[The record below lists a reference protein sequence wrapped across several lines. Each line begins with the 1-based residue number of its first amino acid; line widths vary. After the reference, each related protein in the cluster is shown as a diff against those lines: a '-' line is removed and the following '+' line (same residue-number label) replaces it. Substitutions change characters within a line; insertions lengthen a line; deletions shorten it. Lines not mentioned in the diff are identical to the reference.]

1 MKPNFKKK
9 VIVKRNKYIHPSV
22 FGYVKNSANFIKLR
36 EKRPFNNILVE
47 IYDRNKIFKGR
58 TSSFDLYN
66 TRQKKILSWRPFE
79 FATINFWILRGG
91 GRQCPPFC
99 GLVLMYFNVF
109 SLQKDK
115 AQVQNLTFNSLS
127 ITIST
132 VK

>member
-1 MKPNFKKK
+1 MLAISRFTFINYIETKLLKK

-66 TRQKKILSWRPFE
+66 TRQKKILS
-79 FATINFWILRGG
+79 
-91 GRQCPPFC
+91 
-99 GLVLMYFNVF
+99 
-109 SLQKDK
+109 
-115 AQVQNLTFNSLS
+115 
-127 ITIST
+127 
-132 VK
+132 